1 MSVVVT
7 RPLSRRI
14 VVAGGLAAPFAAIFP
29 EALAQGDFADLAA
42 LKPGQFAWHPERS
55 PAGPVVILVSLP
67 EQRVVVYRNGIRIA
81 GSTCSTGKPG
91 HTTPA
96 GVFLILQKDKTHHSS
111 TYNNA
116 PMPFM
121 ERVTWQGVALHAGN
135 LPGYPA
141 SHGCV
146 RLPLEFAKLLFGVTH
161 VGTPVIIADVKT
173 SPADVLHPG
182 ILIPAHGEEEAR
194 AAVAQAAAKSHP
206 APDANSGGDAVSI
219 LISTADRTLIAFVDG
234 EEKWR
239 SPIKVIEPDKPFG
252 THAFTLIGPSADPNH
267 LKWFAI
273 GLDAGATQ
281 GFASQLLVDATIR
294 RIDMPPDAARTLS
307 GLLHPGA
314 TLVLTDRPASD
325 DTRTAKGYT
334 IVTHD
339 ET

>member
-1 MSVVVT
+1 MT
-7 RPLSRRI
+7 ILEAKMSRRI
-14 VVAGGLAAPFAAIFP
+14 FVAGGLAAPMAAVLP
-29 EALAQGDFADLAA
+29 EALAQDDFSDLVA
-42 LKPGQFAWHPERS
+42 LKPGQFVWQPERA
-55 PAGPVVILVSLP
+55 PTGPVVILVSLP
-67 EQRVVVYRNGIRIA
+67 EQRVVVYRNGVRIA

-91 HTTPA
+91 HSTPS
-96 GVFLILQKDKTHHSS
+96 GTFVILQKDQNHHSS

-161 VGTPVIIADVKT
+161 VGTPVIISEART
-173 SPADVLHPG
+173 APADVLHPG
-182 ILIPAHGEEEAR
+182 ILTPTHETQQAR
-194 AAVAQAAAKSHP
+194 AVVTQTAAKPHP
-206 APDANSGGDAVSI
+206 APHAAASGNAVSI
-219 LISTADRTLIAFVDG
+219 LISTLDRTLIAFIDG

-239 SPIKVIEPDKPFG
+239 TPVGIVDPGTPFG
-252 THAFTLIGPSADPNH
+252 THVFTLMGASSDFNH
-267 LKWFAI
+267 LRWFAI

-294 RIDMPPDAARTLS
+294 RVDVPPEAAHRLAA
-307 GLLHPGA
+307 LLHPGA
-314 TLVLTDRPASD
+314 TLVLTDKPAGD
-325 DTRTAKGYT
+325 ETRTAKGYT

-339 ET
+339 DT

>member
-1 MSVVVT
+1 MT
-7 RPLSRRI
+7 DFTTPISRRLF
-14 VVAGGLAAPFAAIFP
+14 VAAGMAAPLAAAFP
-29 EALAQGDFADLAA
+29 EALAQEDFADLAA
-42 LKPGQFAWHPERS
+42 LKPGDFVWHPERS

-67 EQRVVVYRNGIRIA
+67 EQRVVVYRNGVRIA

-91 HTTPA
+91 HRTPA
-96 GVFLILQKDKTHHSS
+96 GVFVILQKDQNHHSS

-116 PMPFM
+116 PMPYM

-146 RLPLEFAKLLFGVTH
+146 RLPLQFAKLLFGVTH

-182 ILIPAHGEEEAR
+182 VLIPAAGEAQAR
-194 AAVAQAAAKSHP
+194 AAVAEAASKSHP
-206 APDANSGGDAVSI
+206 PAEAKSGGDSVSVV
-219 LISTADRTLIAFVDG
+219 ISTADRSLIAFVDG

-239 SPIKVIEPDKPFG
+239 SAVGVIEPDKPFG
-252 THAFTLIGPSADPNH
+252 THVFTLVGPATDPNH
-267 LKWFAI
+267 LRWFTV

-294 RIDMPPDAARTLS
+294 RIELPPEAARTLS
-307 GLLHPGA
+307 SLLHPGS
-314 TLVLTDRPASD
+314 TLVLTDRPAGD
-325 DTRTAKGYT
+325 DTRSAKNYT
-334 IVTHD
+334 IVTHGD
-339 ET
+339 S